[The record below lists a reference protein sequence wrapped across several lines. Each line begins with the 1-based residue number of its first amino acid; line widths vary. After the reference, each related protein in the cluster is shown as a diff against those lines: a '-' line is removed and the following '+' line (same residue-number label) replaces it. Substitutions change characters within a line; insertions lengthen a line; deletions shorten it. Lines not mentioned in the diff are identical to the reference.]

1 MAPEIRKM
9 TMFQD
14 GNEFIVKIQ
23 RAYFRVL
30 GKNYIIV
37 NDVLFVV
44 ISKTRINHI
53 TVTQEMARPP
63 IRPF

>member
-1 MAPEIRKM
+1 M

-14 GNEFIVKIQ
+14 GNEYIVQIQ

-30 GKNYIIV
+30 GKNYIRV
-37 NDVLFVV
+37 NDALFVV
-44 ISKTRINHI
+44 ISKTRINSI
-53 TVTQEMARPP
+53 TITPEMARPP